1 MFDFRRQIARAFLL
15 CMFAV
20 LAMTPWQPAKASG
33 LYAFSSHIFTPCGAT
48 GWTGP
53 TLLNCTLGAYSAQTW
68 TGNSSNFSVVD
79 GIQYWTVPLTG
90 SYTIAAAGA
99 KGGGNGGLGAIETG
113 TFSLTQGAVIRI
125 LVGQEGSLSGY
136 GSGGG
141 GTFVVASPYNSN
153 ASILVI
159 AGGGGGSYI
168 GTCSVN
174 AGGQTTPSPIGGT
187 YSAASGGGGGGS
199 TIASGGVGFTNGG
212 AVAASTY
219 GGGGAG
225 FGGNG
230 GRYRNNLVASGL
242 SFINGGKGGE
252 AYAGAQG
259 GFGGGG
265 GIGDRPG
272 GGGGYS
278 GGNSENGACGI
289 GGGSYNSGTNM
300 SEVANRNN
308 GAGYVSIVYNAPSLS
323 SLNLNLSAG
332 GNFAVYRTTAQI
344 AAIVSTNGKVTFFQN
359 GKRIAGCSNIQSTS
373 LVAYCNW
380 RATKRG
386 TTTLTARLIPS
397 GDFLPS
403 TSTSFNVL
411 VSSRGT
417 KR

>member
-1 MFDFRRQIARAFLL
+1 MGEVRRQITKALL
-15 CMFAV
+15 LSIFAV
-20 LAMTPWQPAKASG
+20 LAMTPWQQAKASG
-33 LYAFSSHIFTPCGAT
+33 LYTFTSHIFTPCGAT

-53 TLLNCTLGAYSAQTW
+53 TLLNCTLGAYSNQAW
-68 TGNSSNFSVVD
+68 TGNSSNFNVVG

-125 LVGQEGSLSGY
+125 LVGQEGMLYGY

-159 AGGGGGSYI
+159 AGGGGGSYV
-168 GTCSVN
+168 GNCSVN

-199 TIASGGVGFTNGG
+199 TNAAGGVGFTNGV
-212 AVAASTY
+212 AVGASTY
-219 GGGGAG
+219 AGGGAG

-252 AYAGAQG
+252 AYVGALG

-278 GGNSENGACGI
+278 GGNSENSACGI
-289 GGGSYNSGTNM
+289 GGGSYNSGPNI

-308 GAGYVSIVYNAPSLS
+308 GAGYVSIAYNAPPIS
-323 SLNLNLSAG
+323 SLNVSLSAG
-332 GNFAVYRTTAQI
+332 GNLAAYRTTTQI
-344 AAIVSTNGKVTFFQN
+344 TASVSTNGKVTFFQN
-359 GKRIAGCSNIQSTS
+359 GKRIAGCLNVQSNS

-386 TTTLTARLIPS
+386 TVTLTARLIPS
-397 GDFLPS
+397 TDFLPS
-403 TSTSFNVL
+403 LSTNFNVL
-411 VSSRGT
+411 VENRSTQR
-417 KR
+417 